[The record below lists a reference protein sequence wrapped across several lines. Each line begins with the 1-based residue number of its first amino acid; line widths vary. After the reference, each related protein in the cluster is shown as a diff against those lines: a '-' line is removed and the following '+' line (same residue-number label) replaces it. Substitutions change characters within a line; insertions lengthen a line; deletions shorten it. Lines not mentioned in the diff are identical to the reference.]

1 MVPVKHHLLTLRG
14 EVDQLAPRQVGA
26 GLGTTTSAGTVTL
39 IAPTNIIEKD
49 GQKEVIDGLTYDFM
63 LAPGSEAPSE
73 MLWYIEEKK
82 LIEQEED
89 RLLEEVE
96 ARLATETRVTEL
108 FAVTWQI
115 VANECEAAS

>member
-1 MVPVKHHLLTLRG
+1 MEAKRALK
-14 EVDQLAPRQVGA
+14 QLERERDNA
-26 GLGTTTSAGTVTL
+26 
-39 IAPTNIIEKD
+39 
-49 GQKEVIDGLTYDFM
+49 M
-63 LAPGSEAPSE
+63 LH
-73 MLWYIEEKK
+73 YYEEKK

-115 VANECEAAS
+115 VANECEAAA